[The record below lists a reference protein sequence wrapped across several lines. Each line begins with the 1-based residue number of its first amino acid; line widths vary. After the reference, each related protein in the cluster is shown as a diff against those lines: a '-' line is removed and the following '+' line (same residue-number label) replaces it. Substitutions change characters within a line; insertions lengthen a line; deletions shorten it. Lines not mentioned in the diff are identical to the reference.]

1 MSRVKKIENDAILLS
16 KDFETAQ
23 KIVEKLKNDYG
34 WGASSKIIFYN
45 NTSDKLTLTDSEHF
59 YGRWENKA
67 PSEVSEILCIFHK
80 SFLL

>member
-1 MSRVKKIENDAILLS
+1 MSKLKTLENEAMLLS

-23 KIVEKLKNDYG
+23 KIVEKLKVDYG

-45 NTSDKLTLTDSEHF
+45 NTSEKLTLTDSEHF

-67 PSEVSEILCIFHK
+67 PNEVSEILY
-80 SFLL
+80 SFRR